1 MLRIINTAKITS
13 GVKMLCIDANIYL
26 EPALKKALHR
36 FSREEESPAGREVF
50 SILEKNSEIAEL
62 EHKPICQDTGITIVF
77 VKIGQDVHVV
87 GGSLEDAINEGV
99 RQGYKEGYLRK
110 SVLSDPIE
118 RKNTNDN
125 TPAVIYY
132 EIVPGNSLTIEV
144 APKGGGS
151 ENMSAIRMLKPS
163 QGIEGVKEFV
173 VETVQK
179 AGPNPCPP
187 IIVGVGIG
195 GTFEK
200 AALLSKKA
208 VLRPFGKKN
217 PDGKK
222 DELESELLTL
232 INKTGIG
239 PAGFGGRIT
248 AMQVNVETYPCHIA
262 SLPVAVNIQCH
273 ASRHKIIVL

>member
-1 MLRIINTAKITS
+1 MAREIKADQITDS
-13 GVKMLCIDANIYL
+13 VKKLCIEANIYL
-26 EPALKKALHR
+26 EEPLKAAFHKFAGL
-36 FSREEESPAGREVF
+36 EESGAGREVF
-50 SILEKNSEIAEL
+50 HILEENAAIAER
-62 EHKPICQDTGITIVF
+62 EKMPVCQDTGITIVF
-77 VKIGQDVHVV
+77 VKIGQDAHVI
-87 GGSLEDAINEGV
+87 GGGIEDAINEGV

-132 EIVPGNSLTIEV
+132 EIVPGDALLIEV

-151 ENMSAIRMLKPS
+151 ENMSAIKMLKPS

-173 VETVQK
+173 VDTVLK

-208 VLRPFGKKN
+208 VLRPFGKSN
-217 PDGKK
+217 PDEKK
-222 DELESELLTL
+222 AALENELLVL

-273 ASRHKIIVL
+273 ASRHKSVML